1 MATNWLYYF
10 NNPDTPTFLTTPTHD
25 RFLEFLDQASNHNSS
40 HSNTTNNDDDHDDTH
55 DMASDS
61 DRFEFIAFLLWY
73 LFLVFCCVVPTCC
86 AYRRRRQAELRLTAQ
101 QQANLNQRLQHSN
114 MYILSNMQRHAN
126 NSERIQQERKRL
138 LGEELKATTMVRYVE
153 FGMWSYNKQRVC
165 SYPFLYSYIHM
176 FSYLLIADRGT
187 N

>member
-1 MATNWLYYF
+1 MHGGGLMATNWLDDF
-10 NNPDTPTFLTTPTHD
+10 NNPDTPTFTTPTHD
-25 RFLEFLDQASNHNSS
+25 RFLDQASNSNS
-40 HSNTTNNDDDHDDTH
+40 TNNDDTQ

-138 LGEELKATTMVRYVE
+138 LGEELKATTMVR
-153 FGMWSYNKQRVC
+153 GMWNVELLQQKQRVC
-165 SYPFLYSYIHM
+165 SYALLYSYIHM
-176 FSYLLIADRGT
+176 LSYWLIADLGT

>member
-138 LGEELKATTMVRYVE
+138 LGEELKATTMVR
-153 FGMWSYNKQRVC
+153 GMWSYNKQRVC
-165 SYPFLYSYIHM
+165 SYAFLYSNIHM